1 MKIVDNMTSR
11 ERIGAARTTVVLE
24 GSVALVQ
31 VIIAMKTGHVGNWLV
46 AMLAIALGA
55 ISWVIFMPEE
65 DNG

>member
-11 ERIGAARTTVVLE
+11 ERISAAHTTVVLE
-24 GSVALVQ
+24 GSVATVQ
-31 VIIAMKTGHVGNWLV
+31 VLIAMNTGHVGNWLV
-46 AMLAIALGA
+46 AILAIALGA